1 MNIIKLLTLNS
12 LAVLSVASC
21 CGMAYAEETKTLNS
35 PKEKLN
41 YAIGV
46 EIARNYK
53 SRGIDIDLDMVTRGL
68 KDGVS
73 SEKLLLSE
81 KELRNILISVQSD
94 LRRKQSAAKRS
105 PGTGSLGT
113 GDDSKK
119 PEIQDTSVA
128 KPL

>member
-1 MNIIKLLTLNS
+1 M
-12 LAVLSVASC
+12 V
-21 CGMAYAEETKTLNS
+21 YAEEAKTLSS
-35 PKEKLN
+35 PKGKLN

-53 SRGIDIDLDMVTRGL
+53 SRGIDIDLDMVTRGM

-73 SEKLLLSE
+73 GEKLLLSE

-105 PGTGSLGT
+105 PGTGFVGA